1 MKIYILLIF
10 ILFFK
15 TYSVIPIWDFPSQSI
30 DLFASQNNQFIYTTY
45 HSSTND
51 IKLKLDKKFIR
62 GDDGIITYKNVLTI
76 GSEIKEV
83 PFDDI
88 ESFYWDKLGCNTLIC
103 PKGKYHPYCFD
114 SNKNIINNTFVE
126 NGNWELKC

>member
-45 HSSTND
+45 QSSTND
-51 IKLKLDKKFIR
+51 IKLKLDKIFIR
-62 GDDGIITYKNVLTI
+62 GDDGIITYKNELTI
-76 GSEIKEV
+76 GSETKDV

-88 ESFYWDKLGCNTLIC
+88 ESFFG
-103 PKGKYHPYCFD
+103 
-114 SNKNIINNTFVE
+114 IN
-126 NGNWELKC
+126 